1 MTLFHALLQVFI
13 VALPFVLA
21 VVLVIALVVF
31 TAPTPFDSYCPDP
44 LEDVKPIVASSDSDE
59 PDWTPIYAELPR
71 DGTSL
76 RVKTAVQVV
85 VLGDIGRS
93 PRMQY
98 HALSI
103 AKHGGRVDLIGY
115 LSALQSDCF
124 VLSHVLIS
132 RTVQKATSILR
143 LNQVL

>member
-115 LSALQSDCF
+115 LGALQSDCF